1 MKQILLFS
9 IGIVPILFFS
19 QNNKQAPNPPVVFEA
34 LAGNK
39 GIASQMTINKGFQE
53 VRGLGFFSA
62 ANISSKW
69 NEDRSNDAMIQVNI
83 TYEVIRNIRVLG
95 GMHYTPTTGLRPT
108 AGLLYSLSTPEFLLI
123 VNPRFIGFSEK
134 SIAEGMILLEY
145 KPAINKNWKGY
156 SRVQA
161 LYSETIKDGAHARSY
176 LMLRLG
182 VSYKPLTFGLGAN
195 WDRYGPFKESKQNF
209 GVFAAIRLFN

>member
-9 IGIVPILFFS
+9 IGLMPLLFFS
-19 QNNKQAPNPPVVFEA
+19 QNNKQVPNSPIAFEA

-39 GIASQMTINKGFQE
+39 GIATQMTINKGFQDI
-53 VRGLGFFSA
+53 RGLGFFSA

-69 NEDRSNDAMIQVNI
+69 NEEHSNDAMIQANL
-83 TYEVIRNIRVLG
+83 TFEVIKNIRVLG

-108 AGLLYSLSTPEFLLI
+108 AGILYSLSTPEFLLI
-123 VNPRFIGFSEK
+123 FNPRFIGFSEK
-134 SIAEGMILLEY
+134 SIAEGMMLLEY
-145 KPAINKNWKGY
+145 KPSINENWKGY
-156 SRVQA
+156 SRIQA

-182 VSYKPLTFGLGAN
+182 VSYKLLTFGLGAN
-195 WDRYGPFKESKQNF
+195 WDHYGPFKESKQNF
-209 GVFAAIRLFN
+209 GVFAAIRLFH

>member
-9 IGIVPILFFS
+9 VGIVPLLFFS

-69 NEDRSNDAMIQVNI
+69 NEDRSNDAMIQANI
-83 TYEVIRNIRVLG
+83 TFEVIKNFRMLG

-108 AGLLYSLSTPEFLLI
+108 AGILYSLSTPEFLLI

-134 SIAEGMILLEY
+134 SIAEGMMLLEY
-145 KPAINKNWKGY
+145 KPAINENWKGY

-195 WDRYGPFKESKQNF
+195 WDRYGPLKESKQNF
-209 GVFAAIRLFN
+209 GVFAAIRLFH